1 MRNLL
6 RLSSASTLQCA
17 EEIGSGWRRTRGVA
31 VHDESD
37 RNGPPTQR
45 GGRECEMEPDRDLL
59 RLLARVNGRDLSR
72 RELVKR
78 GAAIGLG
85 GATLAAALAGVTGP
99 RGAQAAGLRALLQDD
114 PASGTRGGTLRI
126 ATIGEPPTL
135 DEHQTTAGIT
145 AEIGYCWFETLF
157 TYDSEYQPFPML
169 AESHT
174 VSEDGLTHTIKLRQ
188 NVPFHNG
195 EVMTADDVIA
205 SLTRWGGISGVGK
218 RLFEAT
224 TELAKVDDATIEF
237 RLSRPY
243 GTILVALAHNTQ
255 AATIMPKSVLDATGD
270 QLLTEFVGTGPYRL
284 QEWQPDAYIRFE
296 RFEEYASLE
305 SPVNGYG
312 GAKYQYPD
320 VIEFIPVPDEAAR
333 IAGLQAGDYHNAMQ
347 IANDQYPVLVD
358 SQGIIAEIQHPTEW
372 DVFFLNWQS
381 PMMANLTMR
390 EAFQAALDH
399 KPILLSARGSEEFI
413 RLDPG
418 LMMKETPW
426 YTDAGIERYNVND
439 PDLAQQKLQEAG
451 YDGTPLRFM
460 STQEYGYMYGGTV
473 VAVQQLEAVGFTID
487 HQVIDWATLVE
498 RRAKPEEWDAFV
510 TSHGF
515 VPDPSQISYVGQ
527 MNQYPGW
534 WSSEASLGL
543 AADLLAE
550 TGFDARYPIWE
561 QIQANAYTE
570 IPAIKI
576 GDSSVSTFRSEE
588 IGGWTTQIERGVPYW
603 NLWLKG

>member
-1 MRNLL
+1 M
-6 RLSSASTLQCA
+6 
-17 EEIGSGWRRTRGVA
+17 
-31 VHDESD
+31 
-37 RNGPPTQR
+37 P
-45 GGRECEMEPDRDLL
+45 PDRDLL
-59 RLLARVNGRDLSR
+59 RLLARVDGRGLSR

-85 GATLAAALAGVTGP
+85 SSALAASLAGVTGP
-99 RGAQAAGLRALLQDD
+99 RAAQARGPRAMLQDD
-114 PASGTRGGTLRI
+114 PAAGTRGGTLRI

-157 TYDSEYQPFPML
+157 TYDAEYQPVPML

-174 VSEDGLTHTIKLRQ
+174 VSEDGLTHTITLRQ
-188 NVPFHNG
+188 GVPFHNG
-195 EVMTADDVIA
+195 ATMTADDVIA
-205 SLTRWGGISGVGK
+205 SLTRWGGISGVGQ

-243 GTILVALAHNTQ
+243 GTILVALASNTQ
-255 AATIMPKSVLDATGD
+255 AASIHPKSVLDAATD
-270 QLLTEFVGTGPYRL
+270 QPLTEFVGTGPYRL
-284 QEWQPDAYIRFE
+284 AEWQPDAFIRME
-296 RFEEYASLE
+296 RFEEYAALE
-305 SPVNGYG
+305 SPPNGYG
-312 GAKYQYPD
+312 GRKFQYAD

-333 IAGLQAGDYHNAMQ
+333 VAGMQAGDYHYAMQ
-347 IANDQYPVLVD
+347 IANDQYTVLQD
-358 SQGIIAEIQHPTEW
+358 SPGIIAEIQHPTEW

-381 PMMANLTMR
+381 PMMSNLAMR
-390 EAFQAALDH
+390 QAFQAALDH
-399 KPILLSARGSEEFI
+399 LPILLSARGSEEFI

-418 LMMKETPW
+418 LMMAESPW
-426 YTDAGIERYNVND
+426 HTDAGIEQYNMND
-439 PDLAQQKLQEAG
+439 PELAAAKLEEAG

-473 VAVQQLEAVGFTID
+473 VAVQQLENAGFTVD

-498 RRAKPEEWDAFV
+498 RRAQPEEWDAFV

-534 WSSEASLGL
+534 WSSEASLEL
-543 AADLLAE
+543 ADELLAE
-550 TGFDARYPIWE
+550 TEFDARYPIWE
-561 QIQANAYTE
+561 QVQANAYTE

-576 GDSSVSTFRSEE
+576 GDSSISTYRSENV
-588 IGGWTTQIERGVPYW
+588 GGWTTQIERGVPYW
-603 NLWLKG
+603 NLWLKES